1 MKKCIHKR
9 IDTEHMFCPNL
20 DINICCTG
28 CLNPHSFHIYTDSGY
43 SLNILNMP
51 FEVSIGIPGISY
63 RLIRKQDK
71 LIYKKVIHGNK

>member
-9 IDTEHMFCPNL
+9 IDTEHRFCPNL
-20 DINICCTG
+20 DINICYQG
-28 CLNPHSFHIYTDSGY
+28 CHSFHIWNDTGYT
-43 SLNILNMP
+43 LNMFSMP
-51 FEVSIGIPGISY
+51 FEVSISIPGISY